1 MTVEIEI
8 KVGSDEHKMP
18 GMEMPAE
25 PKMSK
30 DQLQAVL
37 KGLLEKTDIK
47 NPAEHQAKIDEIT
60 KKLED
65 LSEEEED

>member
-8 KVGSDEHKMP
+8 KVGSDEHKMEGP
-18 GMEMPAE
+18 QE

-37 KGLLEKTDIK
+37 KGLLEKTNVKD
-47 NPAEHQAKIDEIT
+47 PAAHQAKIDEIT
-60 KKLED
+60 KKLEELD
-65 LSEEEED
+65 EEED

>member
-18 GMEMPAE
+18 MGPEE

-30 DQLQAVL
+30 AQLQAVL
-37 KGLLEKTDIK
+37 KGLLEKTNVKD
-47 NPAEHQAKIDEIT
+47 PVAHQAKIDEIT
-60 KKLED
+60 KQLEELED
-65 LSEEEED
+65 EEED

>member
-1 MTVEIEI
+1 MSVEIEI

-37 KGLLEKTDIK
+37 KGLLEKTNVKD
-47 NPAEHQAKIDEIT
+47 PAAHQAKIDEIT
-60 KKLED
+60 KQLED
-65 LSEEEED
+65 LNEEED